1 MTDCR
6 HIWVI
11 EALAPGKAML
21 LGVCKHC
28 AEERSFPAH
37 LPDEL
42 GPLTQTNR
50 VKRHKPAAWKGSL

>member
-1 MTDCR
+1 MTECR

-11 EALAPGKAML
+11 EALTPGKAML

-37 LPDEL
+37 LPDEW
-42 GPLTQTNR
+42 GPLTVNNR
-50 VKRHKPAAWKGSL
+50 QKRHKPAAWKGSL